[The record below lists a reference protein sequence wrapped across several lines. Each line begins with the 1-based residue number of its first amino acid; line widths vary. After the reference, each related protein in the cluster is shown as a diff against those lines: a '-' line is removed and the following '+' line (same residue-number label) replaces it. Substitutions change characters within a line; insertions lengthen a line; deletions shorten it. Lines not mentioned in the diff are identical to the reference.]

1 MCRRATHHPH
11 EGGMKNPAFRGIL
24 NLMPSVAGL
33 GVAPSLGDYASV
45 ISSLDECRTMSF
57 LRFSL
62 RIRRIVST
70 DSTFSLYE
78 RSLSSALSCPC

>member
-45 ISSLDECRTMSF
+45 ISSLDECRTMSCR
-57 LRFSL
+57 LRRL
-62 RIRRIVST
+62 RRIVST
-70 DSTFSLYE
+70 DSTFSLHE
-78 RSLSSALSCPC
+78 RSLSSALSCPS